1 MPSSHTRT
9 LTAASCRRQSRL
21 FNFLAISST
30 LLSFC
35 LFALGELIA
44 PAKMPFLP
52 FAMALPPIML
62 WLAASIF
69 VYAMIAHHPNE
80 RVQHYNKWAGYRY
93 YAIVGFLTIFS
104 NDIAQQLGGWLTVL
118 GMGVVALVPWAVW
131 DVIKAGREDWVDMEL
146 EVEHHG

>member
-1 MPSSHTRT
+1 MSSTRT
-9 LTAASCRRQSRL
+9 LTAASSRRQARL
-21 FNFLAISST
+21 FNFLAIGST
-30 LLSFC
+30 LLSFL
-35 LFALGELIA
+35 LFALGESIA

-80 RVQHYNKWAGYRY
+80 RVRHYNKWAGYRY

-118 GMGVVALVPWAVW
+118 GIGVMALVPWATW
-131 DVIKAGREDWVDMEL
+131 DVVRAGREGWIDMEI
-146 EVEHHG
+146 EV

>member
-1 MPSSHTRT
+1 MSSPRTRT
-9 LTAASCRRQSRL
+9 LTAASCRLQSRL
-21 FNFLAISST
+21 FNFLAIGST

-35 LFALGELIA
+35 LFALGESIA

-80 RVQHYNKWAGYRY
+80 RVRHYNRWAGYRY
-93 YAIVGFLTIFS
+93 YALVGFLTIFS

-118 GMGVVALVPWAVW
+118 GIGVVALVPWAAW
-131 DVIKAGREDWVDMEL
+131 DAIKAGREEWVDMEL
-146 EVEHHG
+146 EVEHHD